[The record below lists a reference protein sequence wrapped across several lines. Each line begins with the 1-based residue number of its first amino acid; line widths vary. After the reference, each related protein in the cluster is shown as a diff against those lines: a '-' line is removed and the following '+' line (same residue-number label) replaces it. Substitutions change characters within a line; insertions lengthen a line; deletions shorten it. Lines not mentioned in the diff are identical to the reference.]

1 MDQAVGRREKTEET
15 GKMPVLRLGADK
27 ARRRITFEALD
38 SGTPRVANVGN
49 LGDVWSAL
57 FHRGETPR
65 HFRLILRRQALSA
78 LIFFFFVGIVNIFF
92 VLPFGWFLLF
102 GGSPGRTLRRGIR
115 CRRGRQ
121 VRATRCTGAEKSDHV
136 FARSFA
142 EEVLLKK
149 FAGARPENNS
159 ICVADDDLGF

>member
-49 LGDVWSAL
+49 LGDVRSAL

-92 VLPFGWFLLF
+92 VHALLDRTGLPVAIFL
-102 GGSPGRTLRRGIR
+102 
-115 CRRGRQ
+115 
-121 VRATRCTGAEKSDHV
+121 
-136 FARSFA
+136 
-142 EEVLLKK
+142 VLANFFLAYFYRDAFKPLLTPK
-149 FAGARPENNS
+149 YEAMR
-159 ICVADDDLGF
+159 